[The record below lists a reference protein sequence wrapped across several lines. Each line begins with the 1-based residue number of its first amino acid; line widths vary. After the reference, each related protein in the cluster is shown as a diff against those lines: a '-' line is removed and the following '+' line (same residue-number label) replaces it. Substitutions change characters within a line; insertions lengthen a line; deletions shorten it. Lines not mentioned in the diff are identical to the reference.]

1 MEDLPTFTYS
11 GKKVKIHE
19 GGYFLKNE
27 LKSRLHL
34 MGIDFDLSNK
44 PKKYFEKLYNEAIQ
58 NNANKI
64 KIFDKLVKDTNNREF
79 VEDIK
84 QNNRRNNIVSYNGTE
99 KDKQMNIMPNN
110 ILSNK
115 DKYLN

>member
-1 MEDLPTFTYS
+1 M
-11 GKKVKIHE
+11 
-19 GGYFLKNE
+19 
-27 LKSRLHL
+27 

-64 KIFDKLVKDTNNREF
+64 KIFDRLLKDTNNREF

-84 QNNRRNNIVSYNGTE
+84 QNNRRNNPVSYNGAA

-110 ILSNK
+110 IIIKENK
-115 DKYLN
+115 NKYLN